1 MNDEF
6 LYRLRKDPPP
16 RFAARLK
23 ARLDLR
29 ASPSLPASRSFLNR
43 ALVAAFLIGG
53 SALAIALFVPRE
65 MPSVAIEPVRE
76 RQNSPSAP
84 VTATQPDFAA
94 AHRSPIS
101 QGRVEDPAAAALEQL
116 QSQPAMLGEA
126 QPARIGLIIVS
137 SATTDALTKLLVDE
151 FSPVH
156 GFQKPRIENVHATS
170 VIPSFCNGIGNEL
183 PDIAI
188 AARRITTAE
197 FDICRSKGVRIVE
210 VKLGYQALVLT
221 GAVMGSPLKLSVRDV
236 YNALAKQVPDPLDPK
251 KLIDNPN
258 RIWSQVNAEL
268 EARRIEVLGP
278 PRGSLMQEAFAALV
292 LEAGCDTYGWIKAL
306 KDIDRKRYDRICH
319 TLREDG
325 AYVEVVEATDTL
337 VTQRLWAEPSAL
349 AILDY
354 AFYRRH
360 SSNLLGSLIEQAAPT
375 FESISTGTYP
385 ASRPLYLYV
394 NAVSARRRAGI
405 AKFLEPALSEYTLS
419 RLARKGILAPDEA
432 QWRAI
437 RTDAMQFKEL
447 DL

>member
-23 ARLDLR
+23 ARLDVL
-29 ASPSLPASRSFLNR
+29 APPSLLASRSFLIR
-43 ALVAAFLIGG
+43 TLVTVILIGG
-53 SALAIALFVPRE
+53 SALAIALFVPTE
-65 MPSVAIEPVRE
+65 VPSVAIEPVRE
-76 RQNSPSAP
+76 GQNISSAP
-84 VTATQPDFAA
+84 AAATQPDFAA
-94 AHRSPIS
+94 APRRLIP
-101 QGRVEDPAAAALEQL
+101 QGRVEDPPPAPSEQF
-116 QSQPAMLGEA
+116 QSPPAMLGKA
-126 QPARIGLIIVS
+126 QSARVGLIIAS
-137 SATTDALTKLLVDE
+137 SATTDALAELLVDE
-151 FSPVH
+151 FSPAH
-156 GFQKPRIENVHATS
+156 GFQKPRIETVHATS
-170 VIPSFCNGIGNEL
+170 VIPSFCNGIGKEL
-183 PDIAI
+183 PDIAV

-197 FDICRSKGVRIVE
+197 FGICRSKGVRIIE

-236 YNALAKQVPDPLDPK
+236 YNALAKQVPDPLDPE

-258 RIWSQVNAEL
+258 QVWSQVNAEL

-278 PRGSLMQEAFAALV
+278 PRGSPMQEAFAALV
-292 LEAGCDTYGWIKAL
+292 LEAGCDTYDWIKAL
-306 KDIDRKRYDRICH
+306 KDVDRKRYDRICH

-337 VTQRLWAEPSAL
+337 VTQRLWAEPNTL
-349 AILDY
+349 AVLDY

-360 SSNLLGSLIEQAAPT
+360 RSNLLGSLIEQADPT
-375 FESISTGTYP
+375 FESISAGTYP

-394 NAVSARRRAGI
+394 NAVSARRRAGV
-405 AKFLEPALSEYTLS
+405 ARFLEPALNEYALS
-419 RLARKGILAPDEA
+419 RLARKGVIALDEA